1 MIAVW
6 SVFDGIIFVNFD
18 KLMICVLFR
27 QRPSAAG
34 SIKVFFEDRGFGFV
48 TPDDGGEDV
57 FVRLKENPD
66 LEGASQFDACTSDK
80 NLDNRKS
87 KYKGTNCTISKSEP
101 LLDKQAR
108 ALKLEKDWC
117 DKLSLLYKQ
126 YREDENACKTAIMIC
141 QRDLVSSLRSNKLE
155 VYDELQQTQVDNYR
169 SLNDVQDYYKHK
181 IRKSRQHLEL
191 IRIFK
196 VEVDL
201 AVDDASWWAALA

>member
-6 SVFDGIIFVNFD
+6 SVFDGIIVVNFD

-57 FVRLKENPD
+57 FVRLKENQD
-66 LEGASQFDACTSDK
+66 LEGASQFDACTFDK
-80 NLDNRKS
+80 KWDNRKG

-117 DKLSLLYKQ
+117 DRLSLLYKQ

-141 QRDLVSSLRSNKLE
+141 QRDLASLHDKS
-155 VYDELQQTQVDNYR
+155 DEFRELKQTQDNNYR
-169 SLNDVQDYYKHK
+169 SLKDLQDYYYKHK
-181 IRKSRQHLEL
+181 IRKMGQHLEL
-191 IRIFK
+191 IKIFRAG
-196 VEVDL
+196 VNL
-201 AVDDASWWAALA
+201 AVDDASWQKK